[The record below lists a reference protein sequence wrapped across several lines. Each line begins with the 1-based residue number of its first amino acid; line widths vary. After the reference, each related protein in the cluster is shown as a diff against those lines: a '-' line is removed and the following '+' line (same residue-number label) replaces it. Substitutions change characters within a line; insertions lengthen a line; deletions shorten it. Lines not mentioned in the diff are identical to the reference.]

1 LTVIVPATIL
11 AHGRVDLF
19 LHPPRD
25 NFAVTTTDEERAAFA
40 AHASGWAAAGRQ
52 GADPGRLNLGRS
64 TPARTWTAEDG
75 SARSTVEVVAEEL
88 GPSLRWATATTT
100 RTTRNSGQ

>member
-25 NFAVTTTDEERAAFA
+25 NFAATMTDEERAAFTRTPVA
-40 AHASGWAAAGRQ
+40 RAAAGRR
-52 GADPGRLNLGRS
+52 GADPGRPDLCPVNTGADL
-64 TPARTWTAEDG
+64 DC
-75 SARSTVEVVAEEL
+75 
-88 GPSLRWATATTT
+88 
-100 RTTRNSGQ
+100 

>member
-40 AHASGWAAAGRQ
+40 AHAQWLG
-52 GADPGRLNLGRS
+52 GRLRPVAAS
-64 TPARTWTAEDG
+64 TSDAGE
-75 SARSTVEVVAEEL
+75 
-88 GPSLRWATATTT
+88 
-100 RTTRNSGQ
+100 

>member
-40 AHASGWAAAGRQ
+40 AHAQWLGGRWPT
-52 GADPGRLNLGRS
+52 GC
-64 TPARTWTAEDG
+64 
-75 SARSTVEVVAEEL
+75 
-88 GPSLRWATATTT
+88 
-100 RTTRNSGQ
+100 